1 MKKLSSF
8 LVIIFSMFLVLGFA
22 GCSGNLDT
30 SYWLEG
36 EKDLMNLLEVDVFT
50 PVKNT
55 EEITEYLRWEYIE
68 GGNYVVKAGETEVAT
83 SNAEY
88 NITTGKYVEFLIPEA
103 HKEKNLE
110 VYYTTSASA
119 ALSAVQNV
127 WKVYQW
133 NKIEN
138 ASYYEVK
145 ISGRTYTSTEDVY
158 NRNQD
163 ETYEY
168 NCFEEVSDYV
178 LFRTKVADRNNVSSI
193 KYVELAEDGTK
204 NAFFTKMNANLRQM
218 FNGGKTADENTINV
232 ITANY
237 SNNIYKV
244 IETKYLYLIRSCFIN
259 LWEYGRLLE
268 TVPPMQT
275 EDNEAEI
282 AKAFADLK
290 NKVLNLQAAL
300 DEIEA
305 EFDNFK
311 KYFTTFSQLTQDYLS
326 NYDTAHGAQ
335 LRRFEEA
342 ITPKLIYV
350 IEFSEYF
357 QEFCEKYY
365 DVNPNIA
372 DLLETI
378 ELECLDPTT
387 LEVDAQIYEERVAN
401 LIKEGVISAKAVKHM
416 AISYQNSLLRPVYNF
431 YFNEYGG
438 KFSTEADTNLFDK
451 LVALNDKIL
460 KMNTELKNVTVTE
473 DVSDADLVAEYESVI
488 TTLKNYSNINK
499 YIKTERAN
507 FLKGLDVVDLNDVK
521 KVEWTKSTVDEKTVY
536 EWSPLEKGRKPY
548 ILITYTE
555 AGKTKYLQVRDFVT
569 KTINGKTRVYEDTIN
584 AYFNLDNADA
594 VELYSIVDDAYTIT
608 YNERINSYI
617 LEVVDLGESYVNS
630 IIALNTN
637 SSGYTLFYEFV
648 DRIVIIPEVPE
659 ELPEE
664 GAGEEGTEQPGG
676 EEVA

>member
-22 GCSGNLDT
+22 GCSGDLDT

-68 GGNYVVKAGETEVAT
+68 GGNYVVKAGETEIAS
-83 SNAEY
+83 SNSEY
-88 NITTGKYVEFLIPEA
+88 NITTGKYVEFVIPEA
-103 HKEKNLE
+103 HLESELE
-110 VYYTTSASA
+110 VYYTTSSST

-145 ISGRTYTSTEDVY
+145 IGSKTFISTEDVY

-168 NCFEEVSDYV
+168 NCFEEVADYI

-193 KYVELAEDGTK
+193 KYVELAERGTK
-204 NAFFTKMNANLRQM
+204 NAFFTKMDSQLSQM
-218 FNGGKTADENTINV
+218 FNGGKAADTNTTNV
-232 ITANY
+232 IKYNST
-237 SNNIYKV
+237 NNIYKV

-268 TVPPMQT
+268 TVPPIQT

-311 KYFTTFSQLTQDYLS
+311 KYFTTFDQFNADYLS
-326 NYDTAHGAQ
+326 NYNTAHGAQ

-350 IEFSEYF
+350 IDFSEYF

-365 DVNPNIA
+365 NVNPNIT

-378 ELECLDPTT
+378 ELECLNPTDLT
-387 LEVDAQIYEERVAN
+387 IDKQAYEEKVAN
-401 LIKEGVISAKAVKHM
+401 LIKDGVISGKTVKYM
-416 AISYQNSLLRPVYNF
+416 AIAYQNRLLRPVYNF

-438 KFSTEADTNLFDK
+438 RFSTEADPNLFNK

-460 KMNTELKNVTVTE
+460 KMNTELKNVSIPE
-473 DVSDADLVAEYESVI
+473 DISDTDLIKKYETI
-488 TTLKNYSNINK
+488 IDTLKNYSNINK
-499 YIKTERAN
+499 YVETEKDN
-507 FLKGLDVVDLNDVK
+507 FLKGLEVVDLNDVK
-521 KVEWTKSTVDEKTVY
+521 KVEWTKTTIDGNKVY
-536 EWSPLEKGRKPY
+536 EWTPLEDGRKPY
-548 ILITYTE
+548 ILITYTKDQ
-555 AGKTKYLQVRDFVT
+555 KTKYLQVRDFVT
-569 KTINGKTRVYEDTIN
+569 KTINGKTRVYEDTIKT
-584 AYFNLDNADA
+584 YFNIDNADA

-617 LEVVDLGESYVNS
+617 LEVADLGEKYVNT
-630 IIALNTN
+630 ILNLNTS
-637 SSGYTLFYEFV
+637 SSGYTLFYQYV
-648 DRIVIIPEVPE
+648 DRVVIIPEVPE
-659 ELPEE
+659 ELP
-664 GAGEEGTEQPGG
+664 GGEGTEQGG
-676 EEVA
+676 EQQAA